1 MIKYYIH
8 EKMIMD
14 TAKAYQIIFDTI
26 NKAEGDLKK
35 ELDTDGKLLCSS
47 FQNFV
52 IYLLI
57 SPYEN
62 EKVDMMHIIERD
74 YARQLEENDLL
85 SRFVHKLLTYELMP
99 LKESEIEE
107 QMKKYDPF
115 LDSTENNK
123 SHMREFIR

>member
-1 MIKYYIH
+1 MIL
-8 EKMIMD
+8 D

-26 NKAEGDLKK
+26 HKAEGDLAA
-35 ELDTDGKLLCSS
+35 ELNTDGKLKANS

-57 SPYEN
+57 GPYDN
-62 EKVDMMHIIERD
+62 EKVNMMRIIERD

-99 LKESEIEE
+99 LNEAEIET
-107 QMKKYDPF
+107 QMK
-115 LDSTENNK
+115 
-123 SHMREFIR
+123 